1 MTTHA
6 ATEKQIT
13 GRQVLRGAISGQRG
27 HVSFAALGFS
37 AHQAGEAVVP
47 VLIGVVIDQAI
58 GADGSGRLFLWLG
71 ILAAVFAVLSYSYRF
86 GARAAERA
94 AEQAAHHIRLGL
106 AARVLDPRGGA
117 ESGRLPGELASLA
130 TGDAQRVG
138 AFNRALPYGI
148 AAVAGVVVTAVAL
161 LRESVPLGL
170 LVLLG
175 TPPLLWLA
183 HLLGRPLERRSE
195 AERDRAANASGVAA
209 DLVSGL
215 RVLKG
220 LGAERVAVDRYR
232 KTSQES
238 LAATVRSARA
248 KSVHDGGMLALNG
261 IFLAIVALVGGRL
274 AAEGSIS
281 IGALVAAVGLAQFLL
296 GPLTNLS
303 WVNSEYAQARASATR
318 IASVLSAPPAV
329 QPGTEKFDGPVRG
342 EVALRGVSHA
352 GLKDID
358 LHAAPGELLGV
369 VAPDPAI
376 AVALLECLG
385 RDVDPVTGTVEVDAV
400 ALSSLEFGEARG
412 ALLIAA
418 HDADLFEGSLIGN
431 VTSNGDGAERALA
444 AAGADEVA
452 RALPEGVDTVLTER
466 GRSLSG
472 GQRQRVA
479 LARALAADPPVLVL
493 HDPTT
498 AVDAVTEAGIAE
510 GLREIRRGKTTIVV
524 TTSPALLSVADRV
537 VVIEDGKVSAQGS
550 HGKLAAEHAGYRT
563 AVLT

>member
-1 MTTHA
+1 M
-6 ATEKQIT
+6 
-13 GRQVLRGAISGQRG
+13 
-27 HVSFAALGFS
+27 
-37 AHQAGEAVVP
+37 
-47 VLIGVVIDQAI
+47 
-58 GADGSGRLFLWLG
+58 
-71 ILAAVFAVLSYSYRF
+71 
-86 GARAAERA
+86 
-94 AEQAAHHIRLGL
+94 
-106 AARVLDPRGGA
+106 LDPRGGA

-138 AFNRALPYGI
+138 ALNRAWPYGL
-148 AAVAGVVVTAVAL
+148 AAMTGVVVAAIAL
-161 LRESVPLGL
+161 LRQSVPLGL

-195 AERDRAANASGVAA
+195 AERERAANASGVAA

-220 LGAERVAVDRYR
+220 LGAESVAVARYR
-232 KTSQES
+232 TTSQES
-238 LAATVRSARA
+238 LAATVRAART

-296 GPLTNLS
+296 GPLTNVA
-303 WVNSEYAQARASATR
+303 WVNSEFAQARASASR
-318 IASVLSAPPAV
+318 IAAVLSAPPAV
-329 QPGTEKFDGPVRG
+329 QPGTEKFGGPVRG
-342 EVALRGVSHA
+342 EVALRGVTHA
-352 GLKDID
+352 GLKEID
-358 LHAAPGELLGV
+358 LHAAPGELLGI

-376 AVALLECLG
+376 AIALLECLG
-385 RDVDPVTGTVEVDAV
+385 RDVDPATGTVELDAV
-400 ALSSLEFGEARG
+400 TLSSLEFDEARR

-452 RALPEGVDTVLTER
+452 RALPDGVDTVLTER

-510 GLREIRRGKTTIVV
+510 GLKEIRRGRTTIVV

-537 VVIEDGKVSAQGS
+537 VVIEDGKVSAEGS

>member
-1 MTTHA
+1 MTS
-6 ATEKQIT
+6 KQIT
-13 GRQVLRGAISGQRG
+13 GGNVLRQAITGQRK
-27 HVSFAALGFS
+27 HVTLAALGFS
-37 AHQAGEAVVP
+37 AHQAGEAIVP

-58 GADGSGRLFLWLG
+58 AVEGYGGLFLWLG
-71 ILAAVFAVLSYSYRF
+71 ILAAVFAVLSYSYRY

-94 AEQAAHHIRLGL
+94 AEQAAHDIRLAL

-138 AFNRALPYGI
+138 ALNRALPYGL
-148 AAVAGVVVTAVAL
+148 AAMTGVVVAAVAL
-161 LRESVPLGL
+161 LGESVPLGL

-195 AERDRAANASGVAA
+195 AERERAANASGVAA

-220 LGAERVAVDRYR
+220 LGAESVAVARYR
-232 KTSQES
+232 TMSRES
-238 LAATVRSARA
+238 LAATVRAARV

-296 GPLTNLS
+296 GPLTNVA
-303 WVNSEYAQARASATR
+303 WVNSEFAQARASATR

-329 QPGTEKFDGPVRG
+329 QPGTGKLAGPVRG
-342 EVALRGVSHA
+342 EIALRGVSHA
-352 GLKDID
+352 GLRDID

-369 VAPDPAI
+369 VVPDPAI
-376 AVALLECLG
+376 AIALLECLG
-385 RDVDPVTGTVEVDAV
+385 RDVDPATGTVELDGV
-400 ALSSLEFGEARG
+400 ALSSLEFDQARG
-412 ALLIAA
+412 AMLIAA
-418 HDADLFEGSLIGN
+418 HDADLFEGSLISN
-431 VTSNGDGAERALA
+431 VTSNGDGAARALT

-510 GLREIRRGKTTIVV
+510 GVREIRRGRTTILL
-524 TTSPALLSVADRV
+524 TTSPALLAVADRV
-537 VVIEDGKVSAQGS
+537 VVIEDGKVSAEGS
-550 HGKLAAEHAGYRT
+550 HGELAAAHAGYRT
-563 AVLT
+563 AVLA